1 MNSHTS
7 HCMHYMIDMHL
18 VSLRFIKFKTVK
30 SSFLSWTGRLLG
42 YIKWTSWLLVH
53 PWEFVGTGQPIVLTN
68 MNWSTVSSIKG
79 TITTIKLLVFAR
91 NIYIA
96 SLITKLDKE
105 FEHISYTSYFK
116 SKTTSKSS
124 IINHT
129 HICAL
134 KPS

>member
-18 VSLRFIKFKTVK
+18 VGLRFIRFKTVK
-30 SSFLSWTGRLLG
+30 SSFLSWIGRLLG
-42 YIKWTSWLLVH
+42 YIKWTGWLLVH
-53 PWEFVGTGQPIVLTN
+53 PWKFVGTGQSIVLN
-68 MNWSTVSSIKG
+68 NLNWLTVPSIKE
-79 TITTIKLLVFAR
+79 TITTIKLLGFAR
-91 NIYIA
+91 NIYIT

-124 IINHT
+124 ILNHT
-129 HICAL
+129 HICA
-134 KPS
+134 

>member
-7 HCMHYMIDMHL
+7 HCMYYMIDMHL
-18 VSLRFIKFKTVK
+18 VGLRFIRFKNIK
-30 SSFLSWTGRLLG
+30 SSFLSWIGRLLG
-42 YIKWTSWLLVH
+42 YIKWTGWLLVH
-53 PWEFVGTGQPIVLTN
+53 PWEFVGTGQPIILTN

-91 NIYIA
+91 NIHIV